1 MTRYFNDE
9 LYHFGING
17 MKWGK
22 RNGPPYPLSY
32 NAHTAK
38 QKKENPKRII
48 DGKSGSDKSN
58 SSLSSTKKTKNQLAK
73 TEKQIRNAK
82 ISRNLLI
89 GAAAVS
95 ATIAA
100 VGAYQLYKKMNVD
113 IILNGKS
120 VIQRMG
126 TQAEGTYL
134 NDFFYGVANKHDKNR
149 YMGLFNEHL
158 DRYEKGPHIVKELVP
173 KTKLKIASPKTGEK
187 LFKEFLKEEQSH
199 PEKKFQNYILSS
211 YNNYDLFNKNI
222 ISFKEPGYDKILD
235 DYADFMKKKGYQGI
249 VDVNDIK
256 YSGYM
261 AKAPLIIFDRKSVK
275 LKSIANTPID
285 KIKMQN
291 YNNELRKA
299 VRDATFEKTL
309 TELKK
314 PLLLNSGILSGY
326 AGLEQL
332 RINSLNKKIREE
344 NKSSNDKKK
353 EL

>member
-48 DGKSGSDKSN
+48 DGKNDSGKSN
-58 SSLSSTKKTKNQLAK
+58 LSPSSTKKKPLTK

-82 ISRNLLI
+82 IARNLLI

-113 IILNGKS
+113 VILNGKS

-134 NDFFYGVANKHDKNR
+134 NDFFYGVANKHDKKR
-149 YMGLFNEHL
+149 YMGLFNVHL
-158 DRYEKGPHIVKELVP
+158 DRFEKGPHIVKELVP

-199 PEKKFQNYILSS
+199 PEKVFSNTVLSM
-211 YNNYDLFNKNI
+211 YNDYDRFNKHIVN
-222 ISFKEPGYDKILD
+222 FKEPGYDKILD

-249 VDVNDIK
+249 VDINDIK

-285 KIKMQN
+285 KIKTQN

-309 TELKK
+309 SELKT
-314 PLLLNSGILSGY
+314 PLLLNSGILGGY

-332 RINSLNKKIREE
+332 YINSLNKKIREE
-344 NKSSNDKKK
+344 NKSSNEKK